1 MANGTMRG
9 LICLG
14 SICRLTSLFSCDI
27 LNQIGKAGDVMLKG
41 TIFDIKGFALSDGP
55 GIRTTV
61 FLKGCPLRC
70 LWCHNPEGLSPKPEL
85 RVKMSRCTGCGKCRL
100 PCDHADCKPF
110 GRCLHI
116 CPFGNVTAAGT
127 EYTPEELAAILLR
140 DRDVFGND
148 GGVTFSG
155 GEPLMQADFL
165 AECASILR
173 REGVHTAIETSS
185 YAPPAVY
192 DRVTDAVDYVLC
204 DIKLMDSEKHKKYC
218 GVDNA
223 VILENLSRLMKKDKE
238 MLFRI
243 PLIPGITDTD
253 ENLAAIADFI
263 KDRPVELLTYNDMAG
278 AKYSS
283 VGREYTLGHLR
294 RSDIERERVM
304 THFSRA
310 VMK

>member
-1 MANGTMRG
+1 
-9 LICLG
+9 
-14 SICRLTSLFSCDI
+14 
-27 LNQIGKAGDVMLKG
+27 MLKG

-70 LWCHNPEGLSPKPEL
+70 VWCHNPEGLSPKPEL
-85 RVKMSRCTGCGKCRL
+85 RVKTPRCTGCGKCSL
-100 PCDHADCKPF
+100 PCSHDDCKPF

-116 CPFGNVTAAGT
+116 CPFGNVTVAGT
-127 EYTPEELAAILLR
+127 EYTPDELAGILLG
-140 DRDVFGND
+140 DRDVFGSD

-155 GEPLMQADFL
+155 GEPLMQADFVIQ
-165 AECASILR
+165 CASILG
-173 REGVHTAIETSS
+173 REGVHTVIETSS
-185 YAPPAVY
+185 YAVPAVY
-192 DRVTDAVDYVLC
+192 ERVTDAVDYVLC
-204 DIKLMDSEKHKKYC
+204 DIKLMDSEKHRQYC
-218 GVDNA
+218 GVDNG
-223 VILENLSRLMKKDKE
+223 VILENLSRLMRKDKE
-238 MLFRI
+238 MLFRV

-253 ENLAAIADFI
+253 ENLAAISDFI
-263 KDRPVELLTYNDMAG
+263 GDRLVELLPYNDMAG

-304 THFSRA
+304 AHFSRA